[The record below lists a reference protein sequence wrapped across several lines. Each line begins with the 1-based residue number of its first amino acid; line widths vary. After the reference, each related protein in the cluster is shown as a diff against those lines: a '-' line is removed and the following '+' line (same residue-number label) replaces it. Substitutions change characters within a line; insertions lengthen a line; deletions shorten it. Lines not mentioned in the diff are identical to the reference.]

1 MSNNIFPAIRAG
13 YDIMW
18 KNTVQP
24 DKPQQ
29 TVQYR
34 SNMAHAHC
42 TLGNECYRHTFRIK
56 VKVKLALEQATKAR
70 GGVEV

>member
-1 MSNNIFPAIRAG
+1 
-13 YDIMW
+13 MW

-29 TVQYR
+29 TISYR

-42 TLGNECYRHTFRIK
+42 TLDNEGYRYTFRIK